1 MNDTERKF
9 YKVFDIK
16 PATIHEYGA
25 TYFWDTVEIDGERY
39 TPISD
44 RILLELMCLYTQVDS
59 DRLIRS
65 YSSVERLKDSIL
77 SGCICNKKN
86 KKFKQQVQALFS
98 KE

>member
-1 MNDTERKF
+1 MNSIEEKF
-9 YKVFDIK
+9 YKVFEIK
-16 PATIHEYGA
+16 PATIGEYGEH
-25 TYFWDTVEIDGERY
+25 YFINTVEIDGKRY
-39 TPISD
+39 APITD
-44 RILLELMCLYTQVDS
+44 RILLELICLYTQFDS

-65 YSSVERLKDSIL
+65 YSSVERLKDCIL